1 MGLTYVEVVIANPA
15 DPSRSQD
22 VTLLVD
28 TGALF
33 SIVPA
38 ILLRALGI
46 PPQASRILQLA
57 DGSRVSRDLGEAR
70 FRLGGEEATS
80 RVVFGE
86 PGDAAVLGAVTLES
100 LTLAVDP
107 ATGAL
112 RPMET
117 LLAVG
122 FRIPDDPAHG

>member
-1 MGLTYVEVVIANPA
+1 MGLTYVKVRIANPH
-15 DPSRSQD
+15 DVSRSD
-22 VTLLVD
+22 ELELLVD

-33 SIVPA
+33 SIVPGPRLA
-38 ILLRALGI
+38 SLGI
-46 PPQASRILQLA
+46 VVQASRILLLA
-57 DGSRVSRDLGEAR
+57 DGSRVTRSVGEAR
-70 FRLGGEEATS
+70 FGIGAEEATS

-86 PGDAAVLGAVTLES
+86 AGDAAVLGAVTLES

-107 ATGAL
+107 ATGTL

-122 FRIPDDPAHG
+122 FRVQS